1 MQKERLSAIWSK
13 NNSKILEVAINELAL
28 PIKIKKI
35 IEVYILV
42 TMV

>member
-13 NNSKILEVAINELAL
+13 NNSKILEVVINELAL